1 MKRKDRKSGDG
12 QQWLNTYAD
21 MITLV
26 LTFFVLLYSI
36 SNINIVKLEKVAEAM
51 QKKLGIESKL
61 ELKDLP
67 EDLKYP
73 QVGDTKQEL
82 TASEAALNE
91 VKEKVESYVKENNT
105 AVTVTQE
112 ENILYIRFKNEVLFG
127 PDSSVLLDS
136 SKEFLGYMGDVLK
149 AKETEILAIYI
160 NGHTA
165 DAPSSVWNDRILSSQ
180 RADNVAIYLEEQKG
194 IEPKK
199 LISRGYGKNYPVAD
213 NSTEEGREQNRRVD
227 IIILGNDFD
236 WSEIAGNGNGSAE
249 KFDPLTPIDVPGA
262 ADNP

>member
-1 MKRKDRKSGDG
+1 MKRKQRNSGDG
-12 QQWLNTYAD
+12 QEWLNTYAD

-36 SNINIVKLEKVAEAM
+36 SNINMVKLEKVAEAM

-67 EDLKYP
+67 QNLKYP
-73 QVGDTKQEL
+73 QVGDTKEEL

-91 VKEKVESYVKENNT
+91 AKEKIESYMQANHAAAE
-105 AVTVTQE
+105 VTQE
-112 ENILYIRFKNEVLFG
+112 DDVLYIRFKNEMLFA
-127 PDSSVLLDS
+127 PDSPDIRQENISYLD
-136 SKEFLGYMGDVLK
+136 YVGDVLK
-149 AKETEILAIYI
+149 AKEPEILAIYI

-165 DAPSSVWNDRILSSQ
+165 DAPDSAWNDRILSSQ

-199 LISRGYGKNYPVAD
+199 LISRGYGKNYPIAD
-213 NSTEEGREQNRRVD
+213 NSTKEGRDQNRRVD
-227 IIILGNDFD
+227 IIILGKDFEWAQLEGD
-236 WSEIAGNGNGSAE
+236 GSGSAQ

-262 ADNP
+262 QTQ